1 MKNEILKF
9 KYTRIDVLVKPK
21 VDHQVQGDVIN
32 IVSKVEEGVDIK
44 LNMVWNNLW
53 GWVYER

>member
-1 MKNEILKF
+1 MKNEILK
-9 KYTRIDVLVKPK
+9 YMRIDVLVKPK

>member
-1 MKNEILKF
+1 MKNKIR
-9 KYTRIDVLVKPK
+9 KYLDIDILVKPT

-32 IVSKVEEGVDIK
+32 IVSKVEEEVDIK

-53 GWVYER
+53 SWVYER